1 MKDAEPSVSQ
11 APEFLWDPVRTRI
24 LWANSAGL
32 QVWGEHSASEL
43 PTRWFAPNDPIAA
56 EIANLRSTGAGF
68 IRLSPNGV
76 STVYFATAI
85 EENGALRIVLND
97 FETTIRLEASQMSD
111 GFELAPRPLAI
122 FNAEGALITQN
133 EADRLCFGPLSLSD
147 RLGDT
152 SAAVKALSVVLVDES
167 FSKVFVVG
175 VDYTRWRVNFRH
187 LRGAAGDVSV
197 LAEFTDLQTIP
208 QEQGVDRKALAAIAH
223 DFRTPLTAIRG
234 FAEFL
239 ASGAAA
245 PQRQADYLAAIQSA
259 ADGLSALADRI
270 VTMGHESNGPL
281 QLINLNELAKETS
294 TLNEVTARNADMK
307 ITVSLD
313 KGTNGV
319 LGDPLATSR
328 ILQNLV
334 SNAIRHSGGSA
345 ININV
350 SDDQITVSDDGG
362 GMDQTTLDR
371 ISTPNV
377 TSGGGLGLVNCISLA
392 QSTGATIRFATTP
405 HNGFSAILSFA
416 P

>member
-152 SAAVKALSVVLVDES
+152 SAAVKALSVVLVDKS

-187 LRGAAGDVSV
+187 LRGAAGDVLV
-197 LAEFTDLQTIP
+197 LAEFTDLPTIP

-239 ASGAAA
+239 ASG
-245 PQRQADYLAAIQSA
+245 